1 MRQGRT
7 IARVLVGAVDGRL
20 PAVGRQLRRVRR
32 GYGRLTKQQARWRAR
47 QEPRNRSITTW
58 VGQGRIAAYAG
69 DGGRREDALLFH
81 PSGVAF
87 DNRGNLY
94 IADSNNHA
102 IRKVLLDGTV
112 TTVAGGNGMGYAG
125 DGGPAREAMLFL
137 PTDIALDQRGDVFV
151 ADRDNHAIRRIDAS
165 GVITTVAGGNGRGY
179 TGDGGPAGAAQLNHP
194 RGIALDCTGSIFF
207 TDRHNNAV
215 RRVDP
220 SGIITT
226 VAGGNGQ
233 GYRGDGRPARQA
245 RLNHP
250 RGVALGW
257 DNNLYVTDYLNHR
270 IRRVDSNGIIAT
282 VAGGNGPGSKGD
294 FGPARWAQLN
304 KPSGLA
310 FGRDGMY
317 VTEHANHSVRRVD
330 RAGFITT
337 TAGGHGAGFGGD
349 GGRAA
354 PGRLHW
360 PSGIAVGADGCIY
373 IADRNNDVV
382 RRLA

>member
-1 MRQGRT
+1 
-7 IARVLVGAVDGRL
+7 
-20 PAVGRQLRRVRR
+20 
-32 GYGRLTKQQARWRAR
+32 
-47 QEPRNRSITTW
+47 
-58 VGQGRIAAYAG
+58 
-69 DGGRREDALLFH
+69 LLFH

-102 IRKVLLDGTV
+102 IRKVRIDGTV
-112 TTVAGGNGMGYAG
+112 TTIAGGSGMGYAG
-125 DGGPAREAMLFL
+125 DGGPARAARLFL
-137 PTDIALDQRGDVFV
+137 PTDIALDQRGSVFI

-165 GVITTVAGGNGRGY
+165 GVITTVAGGNGSGY
-179 TGDGGPAGAAQLNHP
+179 AGDGGPARAALLNHP

-226 VAGGNGQ
+226 VVGGNGQ
-233 GYRGDGRPARQA
+233 GYRGEGRPARHA

-250 RGVALGW
+250 RGIALDW
-257 DNNLYVTDYLNHR
+257 DGNLYVTDYLNHR
-270 IRRVDSNGIIAT
+270 IRRVDSNGIITT
-282 VAGGNGPGSKGD
+282 VAGGNGPGYTGD

-304 KPSGLA
+304 KPSGVA
-310 FGRDGMY
+310 FGRDAMY
-317 VTEHANHSVRRVD
+317 VTEHENHCVRRVD
-330 RAGFITT
+330 RAGFISTV
-337 TAGGHGAGFGGD
+337 AGGHGSGFGGD

-354 PGRLHW
+354 LGRLHW

-373 IADRNNDVV
+373 VADRNNDVV
-382 RRLA
+382 RRLE

>member
-1 MRQGRT
+1 MRPRRG

-20 PAVGRQLRRVRR
+20 PALGRRLRRVRHTCR
-32 GYGRLTKQQARWRAR
+32 RVVVHQTRRRA
-47 QEPRNRSITTW
+47 QPPPDRSIATW
-58 VGQGRIAAYAG
+58 VGQARIAAYAG
-69 DGGRREDALLFH
+69 DGAQRQEALLFH

-102 IRKVLLDGTV
+102 IRKVAPDGTV
-112 TTVAGGNGMGYAG
+112 RTVAGGNGLGYTG
-125 DGGPAREAMLFL
+125 DGGPARAAQLFL
-137 PTDIALDQRGDVFV
+137 PTDIALDQRGNLIV
-151 ADRDNHAIRRIDAS
+151 ADRDNHAIRRVDVS
-165 GVITTVAGGNGRGY
+165 GVITTVAGGNGAGY
-179 TGDGGPAGAAQLNHP
+179 AGDGGPARAAQLNHP

-220 SGIITT
+220 SGVIAT
-226 VAGGNGQ
+226 VVGGNGQ
-233 GYRGDGRPARQA
+233 GYRGDGRTARLA

-250 RGVALGW
+250 RGIALGW

-270 IRRVDSNGIIAT
+270 IRRVDANGIITT
-282 VAGGNGPGSKGD
+282 VAGGNGPGFNGD

-304 KPSGLA
+304 KPSSVA

-317 VTEHANHSVRRVD
+317 ITEHENHCVRRVD
-330 RAGFITT
+330 RAGYITT
-337 TAGGHGAGFGGD
+337 VAGGSGAGFSGD
-349 GGRAA
+349 GGPAA
-354 PGRLHW
+354 LGTLFW
-360 PSGIAVGADGCIY
+360 PSGITVGADGCIY
-373 IADRNNDVV
+373 VADRNNDVI

>member
-1 MRQGRT
+1 MRPRQGF
-7 IARVLVGAVDGRL
+7 ARVLVGTVDGRL
-20 PAVGRQLRRVRR
+20 PALGRQLRRVRR
-32 GYGRLTKQQARWRAR
+32 GYARLTNQQARWRAQR
-47 QEPRNRSITTW
+47 QATDRSITTW
-58 VGQGRIAAYAG
+58 VGHARIAAHAG
-69 DGGRREDALLFH
+69 DGGRREEALLFH

-87 DNRGNLY
+87 DNRGSLY
-94 IADSNNHA
+94 IADSNNNA

-112 TTVAGGNGMGYAG
+112 ITVAGGNGMGYAG
-125 DGGPAREAMLFL
+125 DGGPARAAKLSL
-137 PTDIALDQRGDVFV
+137 PTDIALNQRGDLLV

-165 GVITTVAGGNGRGY
+165 GVITTVAGGNGPGY

-226 VAGGNGQ
+226 VVGGNGQ
-233 GYRGDGRPARQA
+233 GFRGDGGPARHA

-257 DNNLYVTDYLNHR
+257 DNNLYLTDYLNHR
-270 IRRVDSNGIIAT
+270 IRRVDSHGIITT
-282 VAGGNGPGSKGD
+282 VAGGNGPGFKGD
-294 FGPARWAQLN
+294 FGRAPWAQLN

-317 VTEHANHSVRRVD
+317 VTEHANHCVRRVD

-337 TAGGHGAGFGGD
+337 IAGGHGAGFGGD

-354 PGRLHW
+354 LGQLHW

-373 IADRNNDVV
+373 VADRNNDVV